1 MIIPG
6 SVIQME
12 HQKLTWN
19 TLEIKN
25 LEITIFINH
34 TMTLKKETKKIEVI
48 EELSKPGWIS
58 SKKDSPFK
66 HPEFFRE
73 VENTKF
79 SKTTFIVHFPD
90 EKLCEVSFMCT
101 KDGNWVCYLWDKPT
115 ILTLD
120 FDYWRLGRA
129 KF

>member
-19 TLEIKN
+19 TSEIKN

-120 FDYWRLGRA
+120 FE
-129 KF
+129 